1 VPDEHTGRRDDDV
14 VWVAVRA
21 AGRFLVTQD
30 LDFSDARKYA
40 PGTHH
45 GAIAGEAQEASL
57 LPLFAELVPEFN
69 RAVPETGQ
77 PLRRFATARAGENG
91 MLSARPMTGV
101 QLALL
106 WFLFVVLP
114 VVAALAWWLKRR
126 YAAAVVRLQATKH
139 PSARSLDDCA
149 DWTSGGLPGPNAFAP
164 PLQIHVQPATDI
176 ILPADVVNRQAGPA
190 RLRRRVLL
198 VHAIGELAYWCALI
212 LLLFVAVLG
221 QLEFGVLRRVAPVL
235 LSFVVT
241 PVAVGWALQAG
252 LPRRLMSIAAAMVVI
267 YAVSLVWSDA
277 EGWQSEVGFSLG
289 YAAITLMLSAFL
301 RPTIRGAGLPLV
313 AASIAGW
320 AVFSVLIAIGVA
332 LEGPDD
338 GDSASFIEVA
348 VGVSELLLML
358 AVAIW
363 CGWRALIA
371 LSSRYAAKRFSD
383 IQLALATFWV
393 VLTMFL
399 VTSLVSESAGSV
411 FATPPIRTEWIVLA
425 IVITWLLWRWLQ
437 ASALRA
443 VIRTADPSIGP
454 LLLLRV
460 FKPSGRSQAFTDR
473 FFAYWRFAAPVWMIA
488 GPDLAGAYMEP
499 DEFFKYLR
507 GRLREHFIAD
517 PGEVAPRV
525 ATLDRLRDPD
535 GRFRVTEV
543 YCTADTWQPTVLEMM
558 ARAGVILLDLREYA
572 GTRLGTRYE
581 LTEVLRRAPLQ
592 KVLVLVGSGDDVTG
606 LRAEIESIWRDVGRS
621 RRDRAE
627 SLELTVLQFSRSSH
641 AEMRGLFRAAVRAAQ
656 SVIPIGA
663 GGGRLAVGP

>member
-1 VPDEHTGRRDDDV
+1 M
-14 VWVAVRA
+14 
-21 AGRFLVTQD
+21 
-30 LDFSDARKYA
+30 
-40 PGTHH
+40 
-45 GAIAGEAQEASL
+45 
-57 LPLFAELVPEFN
+57 
-69 RAVPETGQ
+69 
-77 PLRRFATARAGENG
+77 TA
-91 MLSARPMTGV
+91 LI
-101 QLALL
+101 ALL

-114 VVAALAWWLKRR
+114 IVAALAWWIKRR
-126 YAAAVVRLQATKH
+126 YAVAVVRLQATRH
-139 PSARSLDDCA
+139 SPDRSLDDRA
-149 DWTSGGLPGPNAFAP
+149 DGTSGDLPGPGALAL
-164 PLQIHVQPATDI
+164 PLQVHVRPATDI
-176 ILPADVVNRQAGPA
+176 ILPADAVNRQAGPA

-198 VHAIGELAYWCALI
+198 VHAIGELAYWSTLI
-212 LLLFVAVLG
+212 LLMVVAATG
-221 QLEFGVLRRVAPVL
+221 QLQFGVLRIVAPVL
-235 LSFVVT
+235 LSFVVI

-252 LPRRLMSIAAAMVVI
+252 LPRRLMSIAAVMVVI

-277 EGWQSEVGFSLG
+277 EGWQSEAGFSLG
-289 YAAITLMLSAFL
+289 YAAITLLLSAFL
-301 RPTIRGAGLPLV
+301 RPTVRGAGLPLV
-313 AASIAGW
+313 AASLAGW
-320 AVFSVLIAIGVA
+320 TVFSVLFAIVGA
-332 LEGPDD
+332 LAGPDD
-338 GDSASFIEVA
+338 GSSASFIEVA
-348 VGVSELLLML
+348 LGVSVLLLML

-363 CGWRALIA
+363 CGWRALMA

-399 VTSLVSESAGSV
+399 MASLAKDAAG
-411 FATPPIRTEWIVLA
+411 FEPRPIRTEWIVLA
-425 IVITWLLWRWLQ
+425 VVITWLLWRWLQ

-443 VIRTADPSIGP
+443 VIRTADPPMGP

-473 FFAYWRFAAPVWMIA
+473 FSAYWRFCCA
-488 GPDLAGAYMEP
+488 GLDDRRTDLAGAYMEP

-517 PGEVAPRV
+517 PSEAAPRV

-543 YCTADTWQPTVLEMM
+543 YCTADTWRPTVLEMV

-572 GTRLGTRYE
+572 GTRRGTRYE

-606 LRAEIESIWRDVGRS
+606 LRAEIESIWRAVGGS

-641 AEMRGLFRAAVRAAQ
+641 DEMRGLFRAAVRAAQ
-656 SVIPIGA
+656 SDIPIGA
-663 GGGRLAVGP
+663 GVPEASVRQG

>member
-1 VPDEHTGRRDDDV
+1 
-14 VWVAVRA
+14 
-21 AGRFLVTQD
+21 
-30 LDFSDARKYA
+30 
-40 PGTHH
+40 
-45 GAIAGEAQEASL
+45 
-57 LPLFAELVPEFN
+57 
-69 RAVPETGQ
+69 
-77 PLRRFATARAGENG
+77 
-91 MLSARPMTGV
+91 MTGV

-149 DWTSGGLPGPNAFAP
+149 DWTSAGLPGPNAFAP
-164 PLQIHVQPATDI
+164 PLQVHVQPATDI
-176 ILPADVVNRQAGPA
+176 ILPADTVNRQAGPA

-198 VHAIGELAYWCALI
+198 VHAIGELAYWCTLI
-212 LLLFVAVLG
+212 LLMVVAVLG
-221 QLEFGVLRRVAPVL
+221 QLQFELLRRMAPVL

-252 LPRRLMSIAAAMVVI
+252 LPRRLMSIAAAITVI

-277 EGWQSEVGFSLG
+277 EGWRSEVGFSLG

-313 AASIAGW
+313 AASLAGW
-320 AVFSVLIAIGVA
+320 AVFGVLAAIAIA

-338 GDSASFIEVA
+338 GGSESFIEVA

-383 IQLALATFWV
+383 IQLALATYWV
-393 VLTMFL
+393 VLTMFV
-399 VTSLVSESAGSV
+399 VTSLVSEPAKV
-411 FATPPIRTEWIVLA
+411 ETPPIRTEWIVLA
-425 IVITWLLWRWLQ
+425 VVITWLLWRWLQ
-437 ASALRA
+437 AAALHA

-558 ARAGVILLDLREYA
+558 ARASVILLDLREYA

-606 LRAEIESIWRDVGRS
+606 LRAEIESIWGDVGRS
-621 RRDRAE
+621 RLDCAE
-627 SLELTVLQFSRSSH
+627 SLELTVLQFTRSSH

-663 GGGRLAVGP
+663 GVPRTSVSQV

>member
-1 VPDEHTGRRDDDV
+1 
-14 VWVAVRA
+14 
-21 AGRFLVTQD
+21 
-30 LDFSDARKYA
+30 
-40 PGTHH
+40 
-45 GAIAGEAQEASL
+45 
-57 LPLFAELVPEFN
+57 
-69 RAVPETGQ
+69 
-77 PLRRFATARAGENG
+77 
-91 MLSARPMTGV
+91 MTGV

-106 WFLFVVLP
+106 WFLLFVLP

-126 YAAAVVRLQATKH
+126 YAAAVVRLQTTKH
-139 PSARSLDDCA
+139 PSDRSLDDRA
-149 DWTSGGLPGPNAFAP
+149 DRKSGDLPEPNAFAP
-164 PLQIHVQPATDI
+164 PLQVRVQPATDI
-176 ILPADVVNRQAGPA
+176 ILPADAVNHQAGPS

-198 VHAIGELAYWCALI
+198 VHAIGELAYWCTLI
-212 LLLFVAVLG
+212 LLMVVAETG
-221 QLEFGVLRRVAPVL
+221 QLEFGVLRMVAPVL
-235 LSFVVT
+235 LSFVVI

-320 AVFSVLIAIGVA
+320 AVFSVLIAVGVA
-332 LEGPDD
+332 LEGPDE

-363 CGWRALIA
+363 CVWRALIA

-399 VTSLVSESAGSV
+399 LASLVMEPAV
-411 FATPPIRTEWIVLA
+411 FETRPIRTEWIMLA
-425 IVITWLLWRWLQ
+425 VVITWLLWRWLQ
-437 ASALRA
+437 ASALHA

-473 FFAYWRFAAPVWMIA
+473 FFADWRFAAPVWMIA

-663 GGGRLAVGP
+663 SGGRLAVGP

>member
-1 VPDEHTGRRDDDV
+1 
-14 VWVAVRA
+14 
-21 AGRFLVTQD
+21 
-30 LDFSDARKYA
+30 
-40 PGTHH
+40 
-45 GAIAGEAQEASL
+45 
-57 LPLFAELVPEFN
+57 
-69 RAVPETGQ
+69 
-77 PLRRFATARAGENG
+77 
-91 MLSARPMTGV
+91 
-101 QLALL
+101 
-106 WFLFVVLP
+106 
-114 VVAALAWWLKRR
+114 
-126 YAAAVVRLQATKH
+126 
-139 PSARSLDDCA
+139 
-149 DWTSGGLPGPNAFAP
+149 
-164 PLQIHVQPATDI
+164 
-176 ILPADVVNRQAGPA
+176 
-190 RLRRRVLL
+190 
-198 VHAIGELAYWCALI
+198 
-212 LLLFVAVLG
+212 
-221 QLEFGVLRRVAPVL
+221 
-235 LSFVVT
+235 
-241 PVAVGWALQAG
+241 
-252 LPRRLMSIAAAMVVI
+252 
-267 YAVSLVWSDA
+267 
-277 EGWQSEVGFSLG
+277 
-289 YAAITLMLSAFL
+289 MLSAFL

-313 AASIAGW
+313 AASLAGW
-320 AVFSVLIAIGVA
+320 AVFGVLAAIAIA

-338 GDSASFIEVA
+338 GGSESFIEVA

-383 IQLALATFWV
+383 IQLALATYWV
-393 VLTMFL
+393 VLTMFV
-399 VTSLVSESAGSV
+399 VTSLVSEPAKV
-411 FATPPIRTEWIVLA
+411 ETPPIRTEWIVLA
-425 IVITWLLWRWLQ
+425 VVITWLLWRWLQ
-437 ASALRA
+437 AAALHA

-525 ATLDRLRDPD
+525 AILDRLRDPD

-558 ARAGVILLDLREYA
+558 ARASVILLDLREYA

-606 LRAEIESIWRDVGRS
+606 LRAEIESIWGDVGRS
-621 RRDRAE
+621 RLDCAE
-627 SLELTVLQFSRSSH
+627 SLELTVLQFTRSSH

-663 GGGRLAVGP
+663 GVPRTSVSQV

>member
-1 VPDEHTGRRDDDV
+1 VTG
-14 VWVAVRA
+14 A
-21 AGRFLVTQD
+21 
-30 LDFSDARKYA
+30 
-40 PGTHH
+40 
-45 GAIAGEAQEASL
+45 
-57 LPLFAELVPEFN
+57 
-69 RAVPETGQ
+69 
-77 PLRRFATARAGENG
+77 
-91 MLSARPMTGV
+91 
-101 QLALL
+101 QLALVP
-106 WFLFVVLP
+106 FVLFVLP
-114 VVAALAWWLKRR
+114 VVAALAWWLKHR
-126 YAAAVVRLQATKH
+126 YAAAVVRLQATAD
-139 PSARSLDDCA
+139 PSNRSLDGRA
-149 DWTSGGLPGPNAFAP
+149 DRKSGDQPGPNGFAP
-164 PLQIHVQPATDI
+164 LLQVRVQPATDS
-176 ILPADVVNRQAGPA
+176 LLWADAVNRQAGPA

-198 VHAIGELAYWCALI
+198 VHAICELVYWCTLI
-212 LLLFVAVLG
+212 LLMIFAQTG
-221 QLEFGVLRRVAPVL
+221 QLQFGVLRTVLRMLAPVI

-241 PVAVGWALQAG
+241 PVAVAWALQAG
-252 LPRRLMSIAAAMVVI
+252 LPRRLMSITAAIVVI

-277 EGWQSEVGFSLG
+277 EGWNSQLGFSLG
-289 YAAITLMLSAFL
+289 YATIALMLSAFQ

-320 AVFSVLIAIGVA
+320 AVFSGLVAIGVA
-332 LEGPDD
+332 LDPDD
-338 GDSASFIEVA
+338 GGSASFIEVA

-383 IQLALATFWV
+383 IQLALATYWV
-393 VLTMFL
+393 ALTMFL
-399 VTSLVSESAGSV
+399 VASLVKESFV
-411 FATPPIRTEWIVLA
+411 PRPIRTEWIVLA
-425 IVITWLLWRWLQ
+425 VVIIWLLWRWLQ
-437 ASALRA
+437 ASALHA
-443 VIRTADPSIGP
+443 VVRTADPSIGP

-507 GRLREHFIAD
+507 GRLRENFIAD
-517 PGEVAPRV
+517 PGEAAPRV
-525 ATLDRLRDPD
+525 AALDRLRDPD
-535 GRFRVTEV
+535 GRFRVTEA

-592 KVLVLVGSGDDVTG
+592 KVLVLVGSGDDVRK
-606 LRAEIESIWRDVGRS
+606 LRAEIESIWRDVGRA

-641 AEMRGLFRAAVRAAQ
+641 AEIRGLFRAAVRAAE
-656 SVIPIGA
+656 SDIPIGA
-663 GGGRLAVGP
+663 GVPRASVGPG

>member
-1 VPDEHTGRRDDDV
+1 
-14 VWVAVRA
+14 
-21 AGRFLVTQD
+21 
-30 LDFSDARKYA
+30 
-40 PGTHH
+40 
-45 GAIAGEAQEASL
+45 
-57 LPLFAELVPEFN
+57 
-69 RAVPETGQ
+69 
-77 PLRRFATARAGENG
+77 
-91 MLSARPMTGV
+91 MTGA
-101 QLALL
+101 QFAFFSFLL
-106 WFLFVVLP
+106 CVLP
-114 VVAALAWWLKRR
+114 VVAALAWWLKHR
-126 YAAAVVRLQATKH
+126 YSAAVVRLQASAD
-139 PSARSLDDCA
+139 PSNRSLDGRA
-149 DWTSGGLPGPNAFAP
+149 DRKSGDQPGPNVFAP
-164 PLQIHVQPATDI
+164 LLQVRVQPATDI
-176 ILPADVVNRQAGPA
+176 LLWPDAVNRQAGPA

-198 VHAIGELAYWCALI
+198 LHAICGLVYWFTLI
-212 LLLFVAVLG
+212 LLMIVAQAD
-221 QLEFGVLRRVAPVL
+221 QLQSLQFGVLRTVLRMLAPMI

-241 PVAVGWALQAG
+241 PVAVAWALQAG
-252 LPRRLMSIAAAMVVI
+252 LPRRLMSISAAIVVI

-277 EGWQSEVGFSLG
+277 EGWNSELGFSLG
-289 YAAITLMLSAFL
+289 YATIVLMLSAFL

-320 AVFSVLIAIGVA
+320 AVFSVLVAIGVA
-332 LEGPDD
+332 LDPDD
-338 GDSASFIEVA
+338 GGSASFIEVA

-383 IQLALATFWV
+383 IQLALATYWV
-393 VLTMFL
+393 ILTMFL
-399 VTSLVSESAGSV
+399 VASLVKEPLLFV
-411 FATPPIRTEWIVLA
+411 TRPTRTKWIVLA
-425 IVITWLLWRWLQ
+425 VVIIWLLWRWLQ
-437 ASALRA
+437 ASALHA
-443 VIRTADPSIGP
+443 VVRTADPSIGP

-517 PGEVAPRV
+517 PGEAAPRV
-525 ATLDRLRDPD
+525 AALDRLRDPD
-535 GRFRVTEV
+535 GRFRVTEA

-606 LRAEIESIWRDVGRS
+606 LRDEIESIWRDVGRS

-627 SLELTVLQFSRSSH
+627 PLELTVLQFSRSSH
-641 AEMRGLFRAAVRAAQ
+641 AEIRGLFCAAVRAAE
-656 SVIPIGA
+656 SDIPIGA
-663 GGGRLAVGP
+663 GVPRASVGSGCTR

>member
-1 VPDEHTGRRDDDV
+1 
-14 VWVAVRA
+14 
-21 AGRFLVTQD
+21 
-30 LDFSDARKYA
+30 
-40 PGTHH
+40 
-45 GAIAGEAQEASL
+45 
-57 LPLFAELVPEFN
+57 
-69 RAVPETGQ
+69 
-77 PLRRFATARAGENG
+77 
-91 MLSARPMTGV
+91 MTGA

-106 WFLFVVLP
+106 PFLILVLP
-114 VVAALAWWLKRR
+114 VVAALAWWLKNR
-126 YAAAVVRLQATKH
+126 YASAVVRLQATAD
-139 PSARSLDDCA
+139 PSNRSLDGRA
-149 DWTSGGLPGPNAFAP
+149 DRNNGDQPGPNGFAP
-164 PLQIHVQPATDI
+164 LLQVRVHPVTDI
-176 ILPADVVNRQAGPA
+176 LQSADAVNREAGPA

-198 VHAIGELAYWCALI
+198 LHAICELVYWCTLI
-212 LLLFVAVLG
+212 LLMIVAVTG
-221 QLEFGVLRRVAPVL
+221 QLQFGVLRILAPVL

-252 LPRRLMSIAAAMVVI
+252 LPRRLMSIAAVIVVI

-277 EGWQSEVGFSLG
+277 EGWNSELGFSFG

-320 AVFSVLIAIGVA
+320 VVFSVLVTIGVA

-338 GDSASFIEVA
+338 GGSASFIEGV

-383 IQLALATFWV
+383 IQLALATYWV
-393 VLTMFL
+393 LLTMFL
-399 VTSLVSESAGSV
+399 VASLVKER
-411 FATPPIRTEWIVLA
+411 FMPRPIRTEWIVLA
-425 IVITWLLWRWLQ
+425 VVIIWLLWRWLQ
-437 ASALRA
+437 ASALHA
-443 VIRTADPSIGP
+443 VVRTADPSIGP

-473 FFAYWRFAAPVWMIA
+473 FFAYWRFAAPIWMIA

-507 GRLREHFIAD
+507 GRLREHFVAD
-517 PGEVAPRV
+517 PGAAAPRV
-525 ATLDRLRDPD
+525 AALDRLRDPD

-592 KVLVLVGSGDDVTG
+592 KVLVLVGIGDDVSG

-627 SLELTVLQFSRSSH
+627 SPELTVLQFSRSSH
-641 AEMRGLFRAAVRAAQ
+641 AEIRGLFCAAVRAAE
-656 SVIPIGA
+656 SDIPIGA
-663 GGGRLAVGP
+663 GV

>member
-1 VPDEHTGRRDDDV
+1 MIVAQTGQLQF
-14 VWVAVRA
+14 
-21 AGRFLVTQD
+21 GFLRFL
-30 LDFSDARKYA
+30 S
-40 PGTHH
+40 
-45 GAIAGEAQEASL
+45 
-57 LPLFAELVPEFN
+57 
-69 RAVPETGQ
+69 
-77 PLRRFATARAGENG
+77 
-91 MLSARPMTGV
+91 
-101 QLALL
+101 
-106 WFLFVVLP
+106 
-114 VVAALAWWLKRR
+114 
-126 YAAAVVRLQATKH
+126 
-139 PSARSLDDCA
+139 
-149 DWTSGGLPGPNAFAP
+149 
-164 PLQIHVQPATDI
+164 
-176 ILPADVVNRQAGPA
+176 
-190 RLRRRVLL
+190 
-198 VHAIGELAYWCALI
+198 
-212 LLLFVAVLG
+212 
-221 QLEFGVLRRVAPVL
+221 PVL

-252 LPRRLMSIAAAMVVI
+252 LPRRLMSIAAVIIVI

-277 EGWQSEVGFSLG
+277 EGWNSELGFSFG

-320 AVFSVLIAIGVA
+320 VVFSVLFTIGVA
-332 LEGPDD
+332 LEGPED
-338 GDSASFIEVA
+338 GSSASFIENA
-348 VGVSELLLML
+348 AGVSVLLLML

-383 IQLALATFWV
+383 IQLALATYWV
-393 VLTMFL
+393 LLTMFL
-399 VTSLVSESAGSV
+399 VASLVKDRFV
-411 FATPPIRTEWIVLA
+411 PRPIRTEWIVLA
-425 IVITWLLWRWLQ
+425 VVIIWLLWRWLQ
-437 ASALRA
+437 ASALHA
-443 VIRTADPSIGP
+443 VVRLADPSIGP

-473 FFAYWRFAAPVWMIA
+473 FFAYWRFAAPIWMIA

-507 GRLREHFIAD
+507 GRLREHFVAD
-517 PGEVAPRV
+517 PDAAAPRV
-525 ATLDRLRDPD
+525 AALDRLRDPD

-592 KVLVLVGSGDDVTG
+592 KVLVLVGSGDDVGG

-627 SLELTVLQFSRSSH
+627 SLELTVLQFNRSSH
-641 AEMRGLFRAAVRAAQ
+641 AEIRGLFRAAVRAAE
-656 SVIPIGA
+656 SDIPIGA
-663 GGGRLAVGP
+663 GV

>member
-1 VPDEHTGRRDDDV
+1 MSE
-14 VWVAVRA
+14 
-21 AGRFLVTQD
+21 
-30 LDFSDARKYA
+30 
-40 PGTHH
+40 
-45 GAIAGEAQEASL
+45 
-57 LPLFAELVPEFN
+57 
-69 RAVPETGQ
+69 
-77 PLRRFATARAGENG
+77 
-91 MLSARPMTGV
+91 RPMTGA
-101 QLALL
+101 QIALL
-106 WFLFVVLP
+106 PFLLLVLP
-114 VVAALAWWLKRR
+114 VVAALAWWLKHR
-126 YAAAVVRLQATKH
+126 YAAAVVRLQATAD
-139 PSARSLDDCA
+139 PSNRSRDGRA
-149 DWTSGGLPGPNAFAP
+149 DRKSGDQPGPNGFAP
-164 PLQIHVQPATDI
+164 LLQVRVQPATDI
-176 ILPADVVNRQAGPA
+176 LLSADAVNRQAGAA

-198 VHAIGELAYWCALI
+198 LHAVCELVYWSTLI
-212 LLLFVAVLG
+212 LLMIVAETGQLQFAVL
-221 QLEFGVLRRVAPVL
+221 RMVAPVL

-252 LPRRLMSIAAAMVVI
+252 LPRKLMSIAAATVVI
-267 YAVSLVWSDA
+267 SAVSLVWSDA
-277 EGWQSEVGFSLG
+277 EGWRSELGFSFG

-313 AASIAGW
+313 AASIAAW
-320 AVFSVLIAIGVA
+320 AVLSVLFTIGVA

-338 GDSASFIEVA
+338 GGRASFIEVA
-348 VGVSELLLML
+348 LGISELLLML

-371 LSSRYAAKRFSD
+371 LSSRYAEKRFSD
-383 IQLALATFWV
+383 IQLALATYWA

-399 VTSLVSESAGSV
+399 VASLVSESEV
-411 FATPPIRTEWIVLA
+411 FVTRPIRTEWVVLA
-425 IVITWLLWRWLQ
+425 VVIIALLWRWLQ
-437 ASALRA
+437 ASALHA
-443 VIRTADPSIGP
+443 VVRTADPSIGP

-517 PGEVAPRV
+517 PGEAARRV
-525 ATLDRLRDPD
+525 AALDRLRDPD

-543 YCTADTWQPTVLEMM
+543 YCTADTWQPTVLEMV

-592 KVLVLVGSGDDVTG
+592 RVLVLVGSGDDVTG
-606 LRAEIESIWRDVGRS
+606 LRAEIESIWRDVARS

-641 AEMRGLFRAAVRAAQ
+641 AEIRGLFHAAVSRAE
-656 SVIPIGA
+656 SHIPS
-663 GGGRLAVGP
+663 LANH